1 MLKLIFLFVFI
12 LNFSAVFSDII
23 STDSNGNLIYD
34 DEKVVLETELLDYYT
49 TLEIDSQ
56 IDSLENQTENLEN
69 QTQSLWEELS
79 DFFKYED
86 LLIYFYEK
94 DEVYTRNETDL
105 KINSLNE
112 TFENSTN
119 ELINTTQNLQDQ
131 IDVLDLN
138 TFSGDYEELTNQP
151 NLSIYTLNSDFIDLE
166 NNLENNYYD
175 KPEIESQINVL
186 DVELSDLRNMTETEY
201 YTSDEVDE
209 KVSNLESSITID
221 TNETLRV
228 DELYDIVESLN
239 NFSGDYDELD
249 NAPEL
254 EKYDDALLDLEEN
267 YYTDDQVDKQINTLS
282 DITQDLQTQI
292 NDIDL
297 QSVNETSKIEDLD
310 NKFTNEFNNLDTY
323 DDTNLVNQINE
334 VNTNSTNRDNNL
346 QNEINSLN
354 NFSGDYNNLTNQPN
368 LSVYNQ
374 TDDINSLNLTIQ
386 ESVFSENINR
396 IYRGND
402 TLTTSNQFGSLR
414 IELDFEKNFSSI
426 PFLFLS
432 FRDLIS
438 TNNTYSYSI
447 NSISQNNAT
456 IILSENF
463 DNTFE
468 NNVLID
474 WIIVE

>member
-56 IDSLENQTENLEN
+56 IDSLENQTQNLEN
-69 QTQSLWEELS
+69 ETQSLWEELS

-94 DEVYTRNETDL
+94 DEVYTKNETDL

-119 ELINTTQNLQDQ
+119 ELISATQNLQDQ

-175 KPEIESQINVL
+175 KSEIESQINVL

-228 DELYDIVESLN
+228 DELYGIVESLN

-254 EKYDDALLDLEEN
+254 DKYDDALLNLEEN
-267 YYTDDQVDKQINTLS
+267 YYTDDQVDEQINTLS

-292 NDIDL
+292 NDVDL
-297 QSVNETSKIEDLD
+297 QSVNETSKIEELD
-310 NKFTNEFNNLDTY
+310 NKFTNENTTIWNELYSLATNEY
-323 DDTNLVNQINE
+323 NDTNLINQINE
-334 VNTNSTNRDNNL
+334 VDNSSINRDIDLENELNNIS
-346 QNEINSLN
+346 NRVNSLN
-354 NFSGDYNNLTNQPN
+354 NFSGDYRELTSQPN

-386 ESVFSENINR
+386 ESVFIR
-396 IYRGND
+396 KY
-402 TLTTSNQFGSLR
+402 
-414 IELDFEKNFSSI
+414 
-426 PFLFLS
+426 
-432 FRDLIS
+432 
-438 TNNTYSYSI
+438 
-447 NSISQNNAT
+447 
-456 IILSENF
+456 
-463 DNTFE
+463 
-468 NNVLID
+468 
-474 WIIVE
+474 